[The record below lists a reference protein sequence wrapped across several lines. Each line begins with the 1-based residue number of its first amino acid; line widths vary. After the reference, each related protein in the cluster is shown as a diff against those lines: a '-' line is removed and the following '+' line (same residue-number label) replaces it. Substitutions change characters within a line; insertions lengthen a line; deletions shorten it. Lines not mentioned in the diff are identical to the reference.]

1 MQTFT
6 KFKATFEAV
15 RETNG
20 EHRVQMHVAESGLSS
35 TDVATLEA
43 LGWSDLGEAP

>member
-1 MQTFT
+1 LNTQISG
-6 KFKATFEAV
+6 ARFEAV

-20 EHRVQMHVAESGLSS
+20 EHRVQMHLAEGGLSS

-43 LGWSDLGEAP
+43 LGWSKLGEAP